1 MKKKKLLTRALTLL
15 LTVAMNAQAIL
26 PAGALTAYAAEDTKE
41 ETKITETAATES
53 ATEATAT
60 EEVKNE
66 EAEATEA
73 TATEAATEKAEV
85 TEAATEKT
93 APTEEAKATEAAKAD
108 EEAENKDEAVSPT
121 ETAEPTEKTKTD
133 TVSKDDAVSS
143 DEAVSENDAVSEDEA
158 EEVVAEYNEDGAD
171 PVAVLEINDV
181 NDAEFIEE
189 NNYGTKLF
197 DQSNYSSLET
207 AHFEF
212 EVRQITDKDTNKP
225 YIFLMLSGI
234 KPGTNLDNQITA
246 TGNGKAFFDEIA
258 TKTVTLDN
266 VSIGDSSFSGTLKCE
281 IIGPNVFANKYMTTF
296 QVPDQY
302 KIIGTNAFTG
312 CQNLA
317 TVTFK
322 DIYLVDDGAFS
333 GCITL
338 ANIDINKLEVNKI
351 DKGAFSG
358 CKILQRVILPEGI
371 KCVSDNAF
379 NSTLIEKIDIPE
391 SVELIG
397 AGAFQNNTKLATL
410 TGCEGVTHYFDSCF
424 AGCTNL
430 AGSTGKVLPIGN
442 KTEVIHANAFANCT
456 AFSTINLT
464 NATKLNTI
472 QTAAFSGCTG
482 LKDLTFPGNDK
493 SFKFIGDSAFQGC
506 TDLKYS
512 GNVANIVIPD
522 TVTTIGTSAFQG
534 CVALTGITI
543 GKNVENICGGAFSG
557 SGITSIKFPPSVK
570 LLGGS
575 VCANCKSLEEF
586 NYDPNWDMWEIPES
600 AFAGCVKL
608 KSTNGSPT
616 IALPK
621 KAILIDRAAF
631 QGCESIEN
639 FWLPTPTGEEDL
651 IINAAAFAGCK
662 SLKEINF
669 NKRTLFEGEILVY
682 DASITYDANGNGTFA
697 YKPRK
702 LEFSKPASICEG
714 CTSLT
719 SYNITNPNVSIIPP
733 RMFAGCTSL
742 TEFYKF
748 TSGTKHIWDSAFENC
763 DSLKTITIPEHI
775 ESIQPNAFNGCDGIT
790 SVTINPTLKQI
801 DTGVFANCKNLKEI
815 DFGGTGSKLITIGP
829 QAFFNC
835 PSLESVDI
843 PDDIT
848 TIGASAFQ
856 GCTSLSKV
864 SFPLTQTSFTGVD
877 DNAFAG
883 CVSLND
889 IYFPKSLEIVH
900 NGVFSGCTGLTKI
913 HLGDVNSIQPNAFNG
928 CNNLIFVYFE
938 GTKGKRD
945 VLEGDD
951 RFNGGNDALVDAYWK
966 YGWNGQEEST
976 AIAATDVHVTYKN
989 TKTGE
994 TVTISNN
1001 DTVKMKPDMSIVFT
1015 AALTPEN
1022 ATNYKYTRW
1031 STSNPGITGFTFND
1045 SDSDEADHSNVT
1057 VKALSPGTA
1066 QISVLTA
1073 DGPKMTFNIEVG
1085 GMTYDIAVAT
1095 VSGATI
1101 TADKTEDV
1109 EGGVVTVT
1117 CTHVAGYEFDHWDV
1131 RDTAGKEV
1139 PVADPTVEER
1149 TTFRMPADDVI
1160 VSVSLNLTPLA
1171 LSPAK
1176 SKNGGLNLSNADNLH
1191 VGDKVTATATPNEGY
1206 VFAGVKI
1213 ESENGKSVVF
1223 NYDSSRNDNTVEFEI
1238 PAIVEGGS
1246 LTITALFKPVHAGLW
1261 ADFHDGSGNKV
1272 YKASYTGKAV
1282 KPVPD
1287 VYYNGKKLRYKKD
1300 YTLSYKN
1307 NKKVFDATGVTPE
1320 TAKMLK
1326 APYVLV
1332 KGKGQ
1337 YKGTKIVPF
1346 TIAPLD
1352 IANAEVPDAAFAT
1365 GKAKFTPV
1373 VMMNGAKLKA
1383 GKDFIIKEASGNAII
1398 DAKRKKATFAT
1409 NGTFLVT
1416 LEGIGSCTGTTTCL
1430 VTVGSGVSL
1439 SKAKVKVAPASYT
1452 GTDASLNE
1460 SIVVN
1465 VTGAANAV
1473 LNKANGFTSNGVRA
1487 VFINATKVGKATVYV
1502 LPAEGNTTYCGSKKA
1517 TFKIVRNI
1525 GVYDLKEASV
1535 NITESGSYDAKGKYF
1550 KAPYSKGGATPAVS
1564 VSYKGVQLTED
1575 VDYRVSYVNNEVT
1588 TPTDT
1593 SVTGAN
1599 LPQIIIT
1606 GIGDYKGEQRIPF
1619 SIIRRRSNAGAK
1631 TVIVS
1636 TTDSIFA
1643 VGKTPVGK
1651 VTLYDG
1657 SNGKLLKAGVD
1668 YDEAKTVYSIG
1679 TTNYEGADAFK
1690 TAPVNVGTQ
1699 VKVTVTLKGMYS
1711 GVATGNFSITDKAHK
1726 IKSAKFI
1733 AANKKTY
1740 TGEAITP
1747 EASDFTVKA
1756 SNGAVLKPGTDYIVE
1771 SCSKNVNKG
1780 SGKAVIRGIGEYGG
1794 TKTVKFKIVAADIS
1808 IAEMIKNAYNKF
1820 AESFSAKSEEN

>member
-1 MKKKKLLTRALTLL
+1 
-15 LTVAMNAQAIL
+15 
-26 PAGALTAYAAEDTKE
+26 
-41 ETKITETAATES
+41 
-53 ATEATAT
+53 
-60 EEVKNE
+60 
-66 EAEATEA
+66 
-73 TATEAATEKAEV
+73 
-85 TEAATEKT
+85 T

-108 EEAENKDEAVSPT
+108 EEAETKDEAVSPT

-171 PVAVLEINDV
+171 TVALTISSAE
-181 NDAEFIEE
+181 DAERIEKQFDGTS
-189 NNYGTKLF
+189 YGSVLFTKS
-197 DQSNYSSLET
+197 QYPELET
-207 AHFEF
+207 DHFEF
-212 EVRQITDKDTNKP
+212 EVHQITENETT
-225 YIFLMLSGI
+225 YVFLVLARI
-234 KPGTNLDNQITA
+234 KELTPIRNSEITPN
-246 TGNGKAFFDEIA
+246 GNGKAIYDEIA
-258 TKTVTLDN
+258 TKTINLTN
-266 VSIGDSSFSGTLKCE
+266 IGTLKCE
-281 IIGPNVFANKYMTTF
+281 IIGPSVFCNTYITEF

-302 KIIGTNAFTG
+302 KIIGTNAFLN

-317 TVTFK
+317 SVTVN
-322 DIYLVDDGAFS
+322 DNIYLVDDNAFS

-338 ANIDINKLEVNKI
+338 GNIAIDKLQVNKI
-351 DKGAFSG
+351 DIGVFNN
-358 CKILQRVILPEGI
+358 CNNLQRVTLPNGI
-371 KCVSDNAF
+371 NCVSNNAF
-379 NSTLIEKIDIPE
+379 ASTLIETINIPA
-391 SVELIG
+391 SVKQIG
-397 AGAFQNNTKLATL
+397 NGAFQNNTRLATL
-410 TGCEGVTHYFDSCF
+410 TGCEGVTHYWDNCF
-424 AGCTNL
+424 MDCTNL
-430 AGSTGKVLPIGN
+430 AGSDETGKTLPIST
-442 KTEVIHANAFANCT
+442 KTEVIHAQAFANCT
-456 AFSTINLT
+456 AFSTVNLT
-464 NATKLNTI
+464 DAIKLNTI
-472 QTAAFSGCTG
+472 GNGAFSGCTG
-482 LKDLTFPGNDK
+482 LKDLTFPADGKN
-493 SFKFIGDSAFQGC
+493 FTFIGENAFLDC
-506 TDLKYS
+506 SNLKYS
-512 GNVANIVIPD
+512 GKKENIIIPD
-522 TVTTIGTSAFQG
+522 TVKTVGTSAFQG
-534 CVALTGITI
+534 CVELKAITI
-543 GKNVENICGGAFSG
+543 GKNVENVCSNAFAQT
-557 SGITSIKFPPSVK
+557 GIKSIYFPPSIEV
-570 LLGGS
+570 LGSG
-575 VCANCKSLEEF
+575 VCQGCESLEEF
-586 NYDPNWDMWEIPES
+586 RYDPSWTMWEIPKY
-600 AFAGCVKL
+600 AFLGCKKL
-608 KSTNGSPT
+608 KSTNGSP
-616 IALPK
+616 IIKIPNQ
-621 KAILIDRAAF
+621 AILIDDDAF
-631 QGCESIEN
+631 NGCESITE
-639 FWLPTPTGEEDL
+639 FSLPTPTGEDDL
-651 IINAAAFAGCK
+651 FINNRAFCGCK

-669 NKRTLFEGEILVY
+669 NERTLFEGLIPVLSI
-682 DASITYDANGNGTFA
+682 SITYDANGIGSLSYTVDKITPE
-697 YKPRK
+697 KPV
-702 LEFSKPASICEG
+702 SICEG

-719 SYNITNPNVSIIPP
+719 SFSINNPNAGIIPP

-742 TEFYKF
+742 TEFNKF
-748 TSGTKHIWDSAFENC
+748 TSGTKHIWYEAFADC
-763 DSLKTITIPEHI
+763 DSLKTITIPNQI
-775 ESIQPNAFNGCDGIT
+775 ETIQHDAFNGCDGIT

-801 DTGVFANCKNLKEI
+801 DTGVFANCTNLKEI
-815 DFGGTGSKLITIGP
+815 DFGGTGSKLITIGT
-829 QAFFNC
+829 QAFYKC

-848 TIGASAFQ
+848 TIGASAFE

-864 SFPLTQTSFTGVD
+864 NFPLTQTSFTGVD
-877 DNAFAG
+877 PNAFAG

-889 IYFPKSLEIVH
+889 IYFPKSLKTVH
-900 NGVFSGCTGLTKI
+900 SSVFSGCTGLTKI
-913 HLGDVNSIQPNAFNG
+913 HLGAVKSIEADAFAG
-928 CNNLIFVYFE
+928 CDNLIFVYFE
-938 GTKGKRD
+938 GTKGARD
-945 VLEGDD
+945 ELEGDD
-951 RFNGGNDALVDAYWK
+951 KFNGGNDALVDAYWK

-1031 STSNPGITGFTFND
+1031 STSNPGIAEFIYND
-1045 SDSDEADHSNVT
+1045 SDSDEDDHSNVT

-1066 QISVLTA
+1066 QITVLSA

-1085 GMTYDIAVAT
+1085 GMTYDISVKS

-1101 TADKTEDV
+1101 SADKAEDV

-1139 PVADPTVEER
+1139 PVADPTVEEK

-1206 VFAGVKI
+1206 VFSGIKI
-1213 ESENGKSVVF
+1213 ESENGKSVVI

-1326 APYVLV
+1326 APYILI

-1337 YKGTKIVPF
+1337 YKGKKIVPF
-1346 TIAPLD
+1346 SIAPLN
-1352 IANAEVPDAAFAT
+1352 IANAEAPDAAFAN

-1373 VMMNGAKLKA
+1373 IMMNGAKLKA

-1416 LEGIGSCTGTTTCL
+1416 LEGIGSCTGTATCC
-1430 VTVGSGVSL
+1430 VTVGSGESL
-1439 SKAKVKVAPASYT
+1439 SKAKVRVAPANYT

-1473 LNKANGFTSNGVRA
+1473 LNKANGFTNNGVRA
-1487 VFINATKVGKATVYV
+1487 VFVNATKIGKGTVYI
-1502 LPAEGNTTYCGSKKA
+1502 LPAEGNTSYCGSKKA
-1517 TFKIVRNI
+1517 TFKIVRSS
-1525 GVYDLKEASV
+1525 VYDLKEASV
-1535 NITESGSYDAKGKYF
+1535 NITESGSYDANGKYF

-1564 VSYKGVQLTED
+1564 VSFKGVQLTEG
-1575 VDYRVSYVNNEVT
+1575 VDYRVSYANNEVT
-1588 TPTDT
+1588 VPTDT
-1593 SVTGAN
+1593 SITGAN

-1606 GIGDYKGEQRIPF
+1606 GIGDYKGEQHIPF

-1651 VTLYDG
+1651 ITLYDG
-1657 SNGKLLKAGVD
+1657 SNGKLLNAGVD

-1690 TAPVNVGTQ
+1690 AAPVNVGTQ

-1726 IKSAKFI
+1726 IKSAKFTG
-1733 AANKKTY
+1733 AKKTY

-1747 EASDFTVKA
+1747 EAGDFTVKA

-1771 SCSKNVNKG
+1771 SCTKNVNKG

-1820 AESFSAKSEEN
+1820 AETFRANSEEN